1 MAYPL
6 KTGNAKLCGGTLHQS
21 QADNVFLVRNIVS
34 RKSRFE
40 KRSRVLAAHRQ
51 IKGDILSAGLPAVKI
66 DKLDS
71 KTVFV
76 P

>member
-6 KTGNAKLCGGTLHQS
+6 KTGNAKLCGDTLHQS

-40 KRSRVLAAHRQ
+40 KKSFREKVASFSSTPPNQRRYLECRLARCENR
-51 IKGDILSAGLPAVKI
+51 
-66 DKLDS
+66 
-71 KTVFV
+71 
-76 P
+76 